1 MLAGRIAHWINV
13 RAGDV
18 AYGVVSPHAF
28 DGAARSLDNHQRVIR
43 IEFLDDLES
52 AFQRRQRL
60 LAPLGFVL
68 SLVGA
73 QSGMFPERRQQPA
86 QQRFTL
92 CVAGL
97 ELGGL
102 AQVKP
107 AMQPVPRRR
116 LFVLPLQLKPRF
128 APRLLRAGPH
138 KSRPGISQLSERV
151 LAVGRLTTRRR
162 PRGKADDKYLLA
174 VDL

>member
-18 AYGVVSPHAF
+18 AHGIVSPHAF

-68 SLVGA
+68 SLVGT

-107 AMQPVPRRR
+107 AMPPLTRRR
-116 LFVLPLQLKPRF
+116 LFLPSLHGCSGPARTKV
-128 APRLLRAGPH
+128 APASASSANASLPSGA
-138 KSRPGISQLSERV
+138 
-151 LAVGRLTTRRR
+151 
-162 PRGKADDKYLLA
+162 
-174 VDL
+174 